1 MGTTTVDPVE
11 FGTKTEIK
19 CSHLI
24 GTEILN
30 TLHDVGSFTAMA
42 RQCTWPSSDITMVDI
57 RHGIALTSRHRA
69 SSVLGQAFHYSP
81 ENAFYIFNQQIYFI
95 ILYLFDRASLI

>member
-30 TLHDVGSFTAMA
+30 TVLRVGSCTAMA
-42 RQCTWPSSDITMVDI
+42 CQCTWPSSDITMVDI
-57 RHGIALTSRHRA
+57 RHGVVLNLNHCCDVILRVGIGIASNKR
-69 SSVLGQAFHYSP
+69 
-81 ENAFYIFNQQIYFI
+81 
-95 ILYLFDRASLI
+95 DREQ

>member
-30 TLHDVGSFTAMA
+30 TVLDVGSFTAMA
-42 RQCTWPSSDITMVDI
+42 RLCTWPSFLGYHHG
-57 RHGIALTSRHRA
+57 RHKTRHC
-69 SSVLGQAFHYSP
+69 VKL
-81 ENAFYIFNQQIYFI
+81 
-95 ILYLFDRASLI
+95 DSLM

>member
-11 FGTKTEIK
+11 VGTKTEIK

-30 TLHDVGSFTAMA
+30 TALGVGSFTAMGH
-42 RQCTWPSSDITMVDI
+42 QCIWPSSDVTMVGI
-57 RHGIALTSRHRA
+57 RHGIVLNLIHCCDFMLRIGIGIA
-69 SSVLGQAFHYSP
+69 S
-81 ENAFYIFNQQIYFI
+81 NKR
-95 ILYLFDRASLI
+95 DREQ